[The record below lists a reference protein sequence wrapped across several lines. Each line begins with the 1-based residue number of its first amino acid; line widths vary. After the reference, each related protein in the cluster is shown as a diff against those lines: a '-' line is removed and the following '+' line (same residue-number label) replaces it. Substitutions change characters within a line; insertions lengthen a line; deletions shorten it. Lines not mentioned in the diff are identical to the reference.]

1 MDNVQKTYVPN
12 LLGIMAVI
20 TKKSLIQ
27 TVKPEENL
35 PEFTVLFVVSPQK
48 MELYSQSETLLTDVL
63 LNNIFD
69 SYLKR
74 KYNKN
79 LSDFSQEEA
88 EKELTK
94 FLNTHH
100 IQIHQSAIPIDFLI
114 FENVSEEELRRLLEE
129 ESKVK
134 SEAKNFLIVP
144 DSDFGEEKE
153 DEVN

>member
-1 MDNVQKTYVPN
+1 MANLQKTYMPN
-12 LLGIMAVI
+12 LIGIVGII
-20 TKKSLIQ
+20 TKRSLIQ
-27 TVKPEENL
+27 TANQEENL
-35 PEFTVLFVVSPQK
+35 PEFTVLFIVSPQK
-48 MELYSQSETLLTDVL
+48 MELYSQSETLLSDVI

-88 EKELTK
+88 GEELIK

-144 DSDFGEEKE
+144 DSDFEEEKE
-153 DEVN
+153 NEVD